1 MQGSLPHANWLD
13 DFPVGGPFLKVC
25 FREKYVRI
33 NDYVHNHTHIC
44 TALLMKSL
52 FQHSHRDNM
61 VLVSANSLWILD
73 LWDTSHHHLSELS
86 CTPDNI
92 HIWTASTVSTTRD
105 NTLKLSHLLATS
117 STLSSSYTQ
126 FSLTYHRTDRVI
138 FLATLTK
145 NLWNEPSLL
154 NNSILP
160 TQSDHLLGIEQC

>member
-1 MQGSLPHANWLD
+1 MLSQKFVH
-13 DFPVGGPFLKVC
+13 
-25 FREKYVRI
+25 I
-33 NDYVHNHTHIC
+33 NNYAHNHTPIC
-44 TALLMKSL
+44 TALLSKSL
-52 FQHSHRDNM
+52 FRHLHRDNM
-61 VLVSANSLWILD
+61 VCVLANSLWILD
-73 LWDTSHHHLSELS
+73 LWGTSHHHLSEPS

-117 STLSSSYTQ
+117 STLSSSYRQ

-145 NLWNEPSLL
+145 NLWTEPSLL

-160 TQSDHLLGIEQC
+160 TQSDHLLRIEQC

>member
-1 MQGSLPHANWLD
+1 MCTTILLSAQPYYRKA
-13 DFPVGGPFLKVC
+13 C
-25 FREKYVRI
+25 FGIYIGITWCMFR
-33 NDYVHNHTHIC
+33 
-44 TALLMKSL
+44 
-52 FQHSHRDNM
+52 Q
-61 VLVSANSLWILD
+61 NSLWILD
-73 LWDTSHHHLSELS
+73 LWGTSHHHLSELS

-117 STLSSSYTQ
+117 STLSSSYRQ

-145 NLWNEPSLL
+145 NLWTEPSLL

-160 TQSDHLLGIEQC
+160 TQSGHLLGIEQC

>member
-1 MQGSLPHANWLD
+1 MLSRKFVH
-13 DFPVGGPFLKVC
+13 
-25 FREKYVRI
+25 I
-33 NDYVHNHTHIC
+33 NNYVHNHTPIC
-44 TALLMKSL
+44 TARLSKSL
-52 FQHSHRDNM
+52 FRHLYLGITWCVFRQTSSR
-61 VLVSANSLWILD
+61 SLIYGV
-73 LWDTSHHHLSELS
+73 HPIIIYLSLS

-117 STLSSSYTQ
+117 STLSFSYRQ

-145 NLWNEPSLL
+145 NLWTEPSLL

>member
-1 MQGSLPHANWLD
+1 M
-13 DFPVGGPFLKVC
+13 
-25 FREKYVRI
+25 
-33 NDYVHNHTHIC
+33 HNHTPIC

-52 FQHSHRDNM
+52 FRHLHRDNM

-73 LWDTSHHHLSELS
+73 LRDTSHHHLSKLCS
-86 CTPDNI
+86 IQDSI
-92 HIWTASTVSTTRD
+92 HIWTASTVSTMRD

-117 STLSSSYTQ
+117 STLSSFYRQ

-145 NLWNEPSLL
+145 NLWTEPSLL
-154 NNSILP
+154 NISILP

>member
-1 MQGSLPHANWLD
+1 MLLRK
-13 DFPVGGPFLKVC
+13 FV
-25 FREKYVRI
+25 YI
-33 NDYVHNHTHIC
+33 NNYAHNHTPIC
-44 TALLMKSL
+44 TALLSKSL
-52 FQHSHRDNM
+52 FRHLHRDNM
-61 VLVSANSLWILD
+61 VCVSANSLWILD
-73 LWDTSHHHLSELS
+73 LWGTSHHHLSELKLYS
-86 CTPDNI
+86 RQYS

-117 STLSSSYTQ
+117 STLSSSYRQ

-145 NLWNEPSLL
+145 NLWTEPSLL

>member
-1 MQGSLPHANWLD
+1 MRTTILLSAQPYYQKACFGIYIGITWCVFRQTPSGSLIY
-13 DFPVGGPFLKVC
+13 G
-25 FREKYVRI
+25 
-33 NDYVHNHTHIC
+33 VHPIITY
-44 TALLMKSL
+44 
-52 FQHSHRDNM
+52 
-61 VLVSANSLWILD
+61 
-73 LWDTSHHHLSELS
+73 LSLS

-117 STLSSSYTQ
+117 LTLSSSYRQ

-145 NLWNEPSLL
+145 NLWTEPSLL